1 MNLEKWN
8 KQTPEVK
15 QIILD
20 LAISFGHKH
29 YSSLEGVDYKFWEDV
44 QPEDIA
50 LDLAEM
56 LAKKTKE
63 VHELHIRLAESESSL
78 GNHSFFNR
86 SINNASIKENTIVKN
101 HAIEFLESIRDYER
115 EGRSLI
121 GFDER
126 TSEELYNIF
135 INPPE
140 KENKVTKEDLAK
152 ILNGREYGN
161 EITKEEEL
169 LAKEN
174 GLVVVFGHSDDCI
187 EFRGAMNDE
196 FGQSVNFTKDGE
208 IRHCDDDCPYFTKAL
223 NESSKIFRKPSKTTE
238 HYWVFETI
246 IPHAEFD
253 VFEDGDLYGKGLV
266 FDIESLK

>member
-29 YSSLEGVDYKFWEDV
+29 YSSLEEIDYKFWEDI

-50 LDLAEM
+50 IALAAD

-78 GNHSFFNR
+78 GNHSFF
-86 SINNASIKENTIVKN
+86 KENTIAKN
-101 HAIEFLESIRDYER
+101 HAIDFLESIRDYER

-135 INPPE
+135 IKKPDKN
-140 KENKVTKEDLAK
+140 VTKEDLAK
-152 ILNGREYGN
+152 ILNGRQHRD
-161 EITKEEEL
+161 EISKEEMF

-174 GLVVVFGHSDDCI
+174 GLVIVTIDDHNVIELTGSFNDVFTSSLHINKQGELKPCEDYCAHFIKAMENSNKITRLSSSLIETDIKDVV
-187 EFRGAMNDE
+187 
-196 FGQSVNFTKDGE
+196 
-208 IRHCDDDCPYFTKAL
+208 
-223 NESSKIFRKPSKTTE
+223 
-238 HYWVFETI
+238 
-246 IPHAEFD
+246 EFD
-253 VFEDGDLYGKGLV
+253 VLEGIELRYKGLV

>member
-29 YSSLEGVDYKFWEDV
+29 YSSLEEIDYKFWEDI

-50 LDLAEM
+50 IALAAD

-78 GNHSFFNR
+78 G
-86 SINNASIKENTIVKN
+86 INKHFTKASIDENNSIVKN
-101 HAIEFLESIRDYER
+101 HAIDFLESIRDYER

-135 INPPE
+135 TRKPSKNF
-140 KENKVTKEDLAK
+140 TKEALAK
-152 ILNGREYGN
+152 ILTGRQYRD
-161 EITKEEEL
+161 EISKEERF

-174 GLVVVFGHSDDCI
+174 GLVIVTIDDHDIIQLDGAFNDVFTSSLHINKQGELKPCEDYCSHFIKAMENCNKITRKTSSLIETDIKDVV
-187 EFRGAMNDE
+187 
-196 FGQSVNFTKDGE
+196 
-208 IRHCDDDCPYFTKAL
+208 
-223 NESSKIFRKPSKTTE
+223 
-238 HYWVFETI
+238 
-246 IPHAEFD
+246 EFD
-253 VFEDGDLYGKGLV
+253 VLEGKELRYRGLV
-266 FDIESLK
+266 FDVESLK